1 MAHTVALGDRRQ
13 RLTSRSAFDGFLEQR
28 TSSLRV
34 DRRISACSAVIYAMS
49 SMVSHSPAPKNT
61 PGLQMFRGWFSGRSG
76 PAKSLGAGFSRKM
89 ADQNVGW
96 RTDFNSLRREVTQ
109 AHHE

>member
-1 MAHTVALGDRRQ
+1 MAHTVALADRRQ
-13 RLTSRSAFDGFLEQR
+13 CLTSRSALDGLLEQR
-28 TSSLRV
+28 HQLIARRPAQFRLQRSHIRNVVHGQSLTRPQE
-34 DRRISACSAVIYAMS
+34 Y
-49 SMVSHSPAPKNT
+49 
-61 PGLQMFRGWFSGRSG
+61 PGAGNVRGWFSGRSG